1 MKRNKILIL
10 FASLIV
16 AVALF
21 SACTEDTADVR
32 LEPTLSTANTLNVS
46 SDSATVV
53 GFVVAEG
60 DGFTERGVCYSTTE
74 GPTVDGNKTIY
85 SENTPDAT
93 FYVTLSGLDYATKY
107 YARAYATGEAG
118 TVYGEEVTFTTL
130 PVVPFLTTA
139 EISDITGNSAMGGG
153 EVTGNGGAD
162 VTAYGICFGT
172 SENPT
177 TADATTNDGEGT
189 GAFESMLSELQGNT
203 MYYVRAYATNS
214 AGTGYGPQ
222 VSFTTLVDLPKVT
235 TTAVSGITKTSAV
248 TGGAVTDNGGA
259 DITRYGIVWGLNSEP
274 TTTDN
279 VIEATMEMDS
289 FVIDLSE
296 LQKYTTYYVRAFA
309 TNSAGTGYGENIEFT
324 TLADILTWY
333 IPGDYIEDSYP
344 GSGLSNWSPEN
355 SPYIMS
361 TIDNGTSLEG
371 YVYMA
376 KTDNQW
382 KFATQPNWDG
392 PNYGDGGDGVLDANA
407 DNIHSPAGYY
417 KLNADATAGTFTAV
431 ATEWGV
437 IGSGSPNGW
446 DDETAL
452 TYSPEDTEWQG
463 VLHLTADEIKFRA
476 NHSWDYNYG
485 SNAADGILQAGG
497 NNIPV
502 DVESDYSIVLDLST
516 PNEYTYSLNRWGLI
530 GDATPGGWDND
541 TNMTWDADNGVFT
554 VTLDLIAGSFKFR
567 ANDGWD
573 VNFGGDI
580 NALSAGGDN
589 IAVAEDGN
597 YTITFDPWGLT
608 ATVTKN

>member
-32 LEPTLSTANTLNVS
+32 LEPTLSTANTLNVT

-118 TVYGEEVTFTTL
+118 TVYGKEVTFTTL

-139 EISDITGNSAMGGG
+139 EISEITGNSAMGGG
-153 EVTGNGGAD
+153 AVTGNGGAD

-203 MYYVRAYATNS
+203 TYYVRAYATNS

-248 TGGAVTDNGGA
+248 TGGAVTNNGGA

-274 TTTDN
+274 TITDN

-289 FVIDLSE
+289 FVVDLTE
-296 LQKYTTYYVRAFA
+296 LEKYTTYYVRAFA

-333 IPGDYIEDSYP
+333 IPGDYIEASYP

-355 SPYIMS
+355 SPYVMS

-376 KTDNQW
+376 NADNQW

-452 TYSPEDTEWQG
+452 AYSPEDTEWQG
-463 VLHLTADEIKFRA
+463 VMHLTAEEIKFRA

-485 SNAADGILQAGG
+485 SDAADGTLQAGG
-497 NNIPV
+497 QNIPV
-502 DVESDYSIVLDLST
+502 DVESDYAIVLDLST

-554 VTLDLIAGSFKFR
+554 ATLDLVAGTFKFR

-573 VNFGGDI
+573 VNYGGDI

>member
-32 LEPTLSTANTLNVS
+32 LEPTLSTANTLNVT

-139 EISDITGNSAMGGG
+139 EISEITGNSAMGGG
-153 EVTGNGGAD
+153 AVTGNGGAD

-203 MYYVRAYATNS
+203 TYYVRAYATNS

-248 TGGAVTDNGGA
+248 TGGAVTNNGGA
-259 DITRYGIVWGLNSEP
+259 DITQYGIVWGLNSEP
-274 TTTDN
+274 TITDN

-289 FVIDLSE
+289 FVIDLTE
-296 LQKYTTYYVRAFA
+296 LEKYTTYYVRAFA

-333 IPGDYIEDSYP
+333 IPGDYVEASYP

-355 SPYIMS
+355 SPYVMS

-376 KTDNQW
+376 NADNQW

-452 TYSPEDTEWQG
+452 AYSPEDTEWQG
-463 VLHLTADEIKFRA
+463 VMHLTAEEIKFRA

-485 SNAADGILQAGG
+485 SDAADGTLQAGG
-497 NNIPV
+497 QNIPV
-502 DVESDYSIVLDLST
+502 DVESDYAIVLDLST

-554 VTLDLIAGSFKFR
+554 ATLDLVAGTFKFR

-573 VNFGGDI
+573 VNYGGDI

>member
-296 LQKYTTYYVRAFA
+296 LEKYTTYYVRAFA

>member
-21 SACTEDTADVR
+21 SACTGDTADVR
-32 LEPTLSTANTLNVS
+32 LEPTLSTANTLNVT

-139 EISDITGNSAMGGG
+139 EISEITGNSAMGGG
-153 EVTGNGGAD
+153 AVTGNGGAD

-203 MYYVRAYATNS
+203 TYYVRAYATNS

-248 TGGAVTDNGGA
+248 TGGAVTNNGGA
-259 DITRYGIVWGLNSEP
+259 DITQYGIVWGLNSEP

-289 FVIDLSE
+289 FVIDLTE
-296 LQKYTTYYVRAFA
+296 LEKYTTYYVRAFA

-333 IPGDYIEDSYP
+333 IPGDYIEASYP

-355 SPYIMS
+355 SPYVMS

-376 KTDNQW
+376 NADNQW

-452 TYSPEDTEWQG
+452 AYSPEDTEWQG
-463 VLHLTADEIKFRA
+463 VMHLTAEEIKFRA

-485 SNAADGILQAGG
+485 SDAADGTLQAGG
-497 NNIPV
+497 QNIPV
-502 DVESDYSIVLDLST
+502 DVESDYAIVLDLST

-554 VTLDLIAGSFKFR
+554 ATLDLVAGTFKFR

-573 VNFGGDI
+573 VNYGGDI

>member
-32 LEPTLSTANTLNVS
+32 LEPTLSTANTLNVT

-118 TVYGEEVTFTTL
+118 TVYGKEVTFTTL

-139 EISDITGNSAMGGG
+139 EISEITGNSAMGGG
-153 EVTGNGGAD
+153 AVTGNGGAD

-203 MYYVRAYATNS
+203 TYYVRAYATNS

-248 TGGAVTDNGGA
+248 TGGAVTNNGGA

-274 TTTDN
+274 TITDN

-289 FVIDLSE
+289 FVVDLTE
-296 LQKYTTYYVRAFA
+296 LEKYTTYYVRAFA

-333 IPGDYIEDSYP
+333 IPGDYIEASYP

-355 SPYIMS
+355 SPYVMS

-376 KTDNQW
+376 NADNQW

-452 TYSPEDTEWQG
+452 AYSPEDTEWQG
-463 VLHLTADEIKFRA
+463 VMHLTAEEIKFRA

-485 SNAADGILQAGG
+485 SDAADGTLQAGG
-497 NNIPV
+497 QNIPV
-502 DVESDYSIVLDLST
+502 DVESDYAIVLDLST

-554 VTLDLIAGSFKFR
+554 ATLDLVAGTFKFR

-573 VNFGGDI
+573 VNYGGDI

-608 ATVTKN
+608 ATITKN

>member
-296 LQKYTTYYVRAFA
+296 LEKYTTYYVRAFA

-573 VNFGGDI
+573 INYGGDL
-580 NALSAGGDN
+580 NGLNAGGDN